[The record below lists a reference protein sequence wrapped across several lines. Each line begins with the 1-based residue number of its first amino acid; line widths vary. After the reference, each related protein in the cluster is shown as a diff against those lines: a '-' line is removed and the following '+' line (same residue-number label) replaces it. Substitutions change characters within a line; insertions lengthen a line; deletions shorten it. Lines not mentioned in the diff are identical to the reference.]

1 MSLVLGLILEE
12 EKVAGHSRQAAQ
24 AAYCFYSS
32 NTELTFPNLTRSMA
46 VFVLAV
52 IPE

>member
-1 MSLVLGLILEE
+1 MFLVLGLILEE
-12 EKVAGHSRQAAQ
+12 EKVADHSRQVAQ
-24 AAYCFYSS
+24 AAYTFYFS

-52 IPE
+52 IPK

>member
-1 MSLVLGLILEE
+1 MFLVLGLILEE
-12 EKVAGHSRQAAQ
+12 EKVADHSRQAAQ

-32 NTELTFPNLTRSMA
+32 NTELTFPNMTQGMA
-46 VFVLAV
+46 VFVFAV